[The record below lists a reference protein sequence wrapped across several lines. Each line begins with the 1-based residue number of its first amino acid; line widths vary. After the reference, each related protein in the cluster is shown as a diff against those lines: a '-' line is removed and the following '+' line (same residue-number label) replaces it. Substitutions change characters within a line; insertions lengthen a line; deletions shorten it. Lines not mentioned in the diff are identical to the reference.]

1 MSGQDASGLRAWM
14 LQRVSAIYLALS
26 FIIVLILLLAQRPV
40 TYDMWR
46 AWIAHPVVNI
56 ACILFFIALGIHA
69 WVGVR
74 DVVIDYVRA
83 AGARLVVLTS
93 VATSLL
99 AMLVWAFRIL
109 LRVTS

>member
-26 FIIVLILLLAQRPV
+26 FISVLILLLAQRPV

-56 ACILFFIALGIHA
+56 ACMLFFIALVIHA

-83 AGARLVVLTS
+83 TGARFVVLTS

-99 AMLVWAFRIL
+99 AMLVWVFRIL

>member
-1 MSGQDASGLRAWM
+1 M

-26 FIIVLILLLAQRPV
+26 FISVLILLLAQRPV

-56 ACILFFIALGIHA
+56 ACMLFFIALVIHA

-74 DVVIDYVRA
+74 DVVIDYVHA
-83 AGARLVVLTS
+83 TGARFVVLTS